1 MHFWIQME
9 YCETNLSEFVAA
21 KRKKKLALSESF
33 LWDCF
38 HQIALGLHHV
48 HKGNLIHLDIKPENV
63 LVNTGEEE
71 ARSKS
76 SWFSTKKAQPVYKL
90 GDFGQARLK
99 GHWQDGC
106 EGDSQYIAPE
116 IFDQDHEPTMAADI
130 FSMGLLMFELS
141 TSLKLPKS
149 GTLWHQLRAG
159 PKSPELM
166 KSVANLGPV
175 LRQLIVQCLDP
186 NPKGRPSAREVA
198 EVTKKQL
205 SR

>member
-9 YCETNLSEFVAA
+9 YCETNLSEYVA
-21 KRKKKLALSESF
+21 KRKMPISDK
-33 LWDCF
+33 WDCF

-63 LVNTGEEE
+63 LVNTGEDE
-71 ARSKS
+71 ARRNST
-76 SWFSTKKAQPVYKL
+76 WYNTKKAKPVYKL

-99 GHWQDGC
+99 GHWQDGS

-116 IFDQDHEPTMAADI
+116 LFDQDIEPTAAADI

-141 TSLKLPKS
+141 TNLKLPKA

-159 PKSPELM
+159 PGSPEL
-166 KSVANLGPV
+166 KKCVAKLDPV

-186 NPKGRPSAREVA
+186 KPSARPSARRVA
-198 EVTKKQL
+198 EIASAEKH
-205 SR
+205 